1 MPAVRAIPRPA
12 PFRCS
17 LGKQEPGSFA
27 GTLGLLLN
35 FMAGRGS
42 DALREALRSES
53 QALPVLAE
61 VHPMYLGDVPV
72 LPLRPGNAENAAP
85 GGHGGRMGLPEASDI
100 DATYTLLFIG
110 GVFF

>member
-1 MPAVRAIPRPA
+1 
-12 PFRCS
+12 
-17 LGKQEPGSFA
+17 
-27 GTLGLLLN
+27 
-35 FMAGRGS
+35 
-42 DALREALRSES
+42 
-53 QALPVLAE
+53 
-61 VHPMYLGDVPV
+61 MYLGDVPV